1 MKVKIG
7 QCILIVQVKIK
18 KRNTERMFNNMKCI
32 NCGQNEASIHLY
44 ASLNGQTQKIDL
56 CQNCYQQ
63 LTASRG
69 QNPNMGFFRNQMGN
83 DPFNFGDLEQF
94 FRQAQQ
100 QNRAQK
106 QPNGPQP
113 QQGKDGGKDG
123 GLLGQYGVNLTELAR
138 QGMIDP
144 VIGRDSEIARVIEI
158 LNRRSKN
165 NPVLTGEAGVGKTSV
180 VEGLAQKIVDGD
192 VPQKL
197 LDKELIRLDVVSLV
211 QGTGIRGQF
220 EERMQQ
226 LMDQVRQNDKIILFI
241 DEIHEIVGAG
251 SAEGSMDAGNILKPA
266 LARGELQLIGATTL
280 NEYRKIEKDS
290 ALERRFQPVRVSE
303 PTPEQ
308 TLIIL
313 QGLRPKYEE
322 YHHVKYSDEALEA
335 AVKLSHRYIQDR
347 FLPDKAIDLLDESG
361 SKKNLTLKIVD
372 PKEIEERIAAAEKE
386 KDAALNAEDY
396 EKAAYYRDQ
405 LLNLRNMKENPTSMD
420 NNNRVTEKD
429 IQLIVETKTNIP
441 VGELQEKEQKQLK
454 NLDTDLKAH
463 VIGQDEAIEKVS
475 KAIRRNRVG
484 FSRKNRPIGS
494 FLFVGPTGVGKTEL
508 ARQLANEMFGTEDSI
523 LRFDMS
529 EYMEKHAVSK
539 MIGSPP
545 GYVGYEE
552 AGQLTERVRR
562 NPYSIVLLDEVEKAH
577 PDVMHL
583 FLQILEDGRLTD
595 SQGRVVS
602 FKDTIIIMTSN
613 AGTGDQEASVG
624 FGAALSGTTR
634 SIIDKLGNY
643 FKPEFINRFDAIVE
657 FKSLSREDLTSIL
670 TLMMDDV
677 NNALAD
683 KEITIKVS
691 DEAKAKLIDLGY
703 NPAMGARPL
712 RRIIQEQIEDRVADY
727 YLDHPSVKNLAFD
740 IDSEGNI
747 EVKQAEEEQ
756 LQDEEEVRE
765 TE

>member
-1 MKVKIG
+1 
-7 QCILIVQVKIK
+7 
-18 KRNTERMFNNMKCI
+18 MFNNMKCI

-69 QNPNMGFFRNQMGN
+69 QNPNSGFFRNQMGN

-372 PKEIEERIAAAEKE
+372 PKEIDERIEAAEKE

-420 NNNRVTEKD
+420 NNNSVTEKD

-454 NLDTDLKAH
+454 NLDADLKAH

-545 GYVGYEE
+545 GYIGYEE

-740 IDSEGNI
+740 IDSEVNI

>member
-7 QCILIVQVKIK
+7 QCIIIVQVKL
-18 KRNTERMFNNMKCI
+18 KRDKERMFNNMKCI

-69 QNPNMGFFRNQMGN
+69 QNPNSGFFRNQMGN

-280 NEYRKIEKDS
+280 NEYRKIEKDA